1 MVQIMKTKRFP
12 TFEKTTLYLTNIFQE
27 NDGKLF
33 TNIFEE
39 V

>member
-1 MVQIMKTKRFP
+1 MKTKRFP
-12 TFEKTTLYLTNIFQE
+12 TFENKTLYLINIFQE
-27 NDGKLF
+27 NDWKLF